1 MDGIISSAIALIVL
15 LVVIDHST
23 SRDGDS
29 VAVIGDSITVL
40 DTGDLQHQLS
50 SDFKLTVSARG
61 GLTIGK
67 SMAAA
72 QLLAASK
79 PSQVIIDLGSND
91 ALSAVSLAQ
100 AQTDLHTMVGL
111 FKEADCIHLVNVN
124 THMAALGRGPV
135 ATEANQ
141 LNDEMRK
148 IAAANSA
155 VDIIDW
161 DKIISDDIADHP
173 PKGTLTGDT
182 IHPGS
187 RGQQLLADEADAVL
201 HRCGRPWQFW

>member
-1 MDGIISSAIALIVL
+1 M
-15 LVVIDHST
+15 
-23 SRDGDS
+23 
-29 VAVIGDSITVL
+29 L
-40 DTGDLQHQLS
+40 DTGDLQQRLGR
-50 SDFKLTVSARG
+50 DFKLTVSARG

-67 SMAAA
+67 SMGAA

-79 PSQVIIDLGSND
+79 PTQVIIDLGSND
-91 ALSAVSLAQ
+91 VLSAVSLAQ

-111 FKEADCIHLVNVN
+111 FKAADCIHLVNIN
-124 THMAALGRGPV
+124 THMVALGRGPV

-141 LNDEMRK
+141 LNDEIRK

-161 DKIISDDIADHP
+161 DKIISDDIAAHP
-173 PKGTLTGDT
+173 PNGTLTGDT

-187 RGQQLLADEADAVL
+187 RGQQLLADEADTVL